1 MPVIL
6 AKEHW
11 SLWLDPAVEDAL
23 ALTELLVPCPSDWLE
38 KMPVSSLVN
47 SVRNES
53 SECLTPIK
61 LPRSLF

>member
-23 ALTELLVPCPSDWLE
+23 ALTELLVPCPSDWLG

-53 SECLTPIK
+53 PECLTPIRP
-61 LPRSLF
+61 PRSLF